1 MTGPDKYMNNKM
13 FARTLLLNLSFLLLA
28 GCFGGFKQLKV
39 VDFTDQRVGDLSLTK
54 KVTGKREFIFFS
66 TTKTG
71 TFLEGN
77 IQGVITDYTGNPIEG
92 VTVKILPDTGR
103 SKTGQGNA
111 EADVFA
117 AVEEN
122 ANAAINLSFAPGISD
137 TLGLYKIHFSLPVV
151 DSEVDV
157 RGKMVYNP
165 GWDQARVNLGKAY
178 EPQMKETPFRL
189 YYSLKTGFLAFAE
202 GIRKVIV
209 QPVGEG
215 KGRLQALPGSTAP
228 GTIKPADNTGS
239 AQTGSQPGAAAAPAG
254 AAGGAEEDLFK
265 GFDFGQ

>member
-1 MTGPDKYMNNKM
+1 MKKNI
-13 FARTLLLNLSFLLLA
+13 FAKTLLLNLSFLFLA
-28 GCFGGFKQLKV
+28 GCFGGFKKLTV

-54 KVTGKREFIFFS
+54 KVTGKREFLFFS

-77 IQGVITDYTGNPIEG
+77 IQGVITDYMGNPIEG
-92 VTVKILPDTGR
+92 VTVTIVPDTGR
-103 SKTGQGNA
+103 SKTGQGNT
-111 EADVFA
+111 EADMFA

-122 ANAAINLSFAPGISD
+122 ANAVINLSFAPGISD
-137 TLGLYKIHFSLPVV
+137 TQGLYKIRFSLPVV

-157 RGKMVYNP
+157 RGKMLYNP

-178 EPQMKETPFRL
+178 EPQVKETPFRL
-189 YYSLKTGFLAFAE
+189 FYSLKTGFLAFAE
-202 GIRKVIV
+202 GIRKIIV

-228 GTIKPADNTGS
+228 GTIKPAEGPTTPQAGT
-239 AQTGSQPGAAAAPAG
+239 APGAAATPAG
-254 AAGGAEEDLFK
+254 ADATEEDLFK

>member
-1 MTGPDKYMNNKM
+1 MNKNIFVK
-13 FARTLLLNLSFLLLA
+13 TLLLNLSFLLLS
-28 GCFGGFKQLKV
+28 GCFGGFKKLTV

-54 KVTGKREFIFFS
+54 KVTGKREFLFFS

-71 TFLEGN
+71 TFLDGN
-77 IQGVITDYTGNPIEG
+77 IQGVITDYMGNPIEG
-92 VTVKILPDTGR
+92 VTVKVLPDTGR
-103 SKTGQGNA
+103 SKTGQGGG
-111 EADVFA
+111 EADMFA

-122 ANAAINLSFAPGISD
+122 ANAAVNLSFAPGISD

-165 GWDQARVNLGKAY
+165 GWDQSRMNLGKAY
-178 EPQMKETPFRL
+178 EPQTKETPFRL

-202 GIRKVIV
+202 GIRKIIV

-228 GTIKPADNTGS
+228 GTIKPAENVASPQAG
-239 AQTGSQPGAAAAPAG
+239 AAPGAAG
-254 AAGGAEEDLFK
+254 AADATEEDLFK